1 MMAMRFMRLFLALA
15 FGLAMASPELPNCT
29 HHDGGAAHH
38 KGAHTTAAQAC
49 CPASVSPSV
58 PHLTASWVATPPP
71 VLVVDVD
78 ESRSGFLP
86 VRKRL
91 LPFALAPP
99 LA

>member
-1 MMAMRFMRLFLALA
+1 MVAMRLLRVVLALV
-15 FGLAMASPELPNCT
+15 FGLAMASPEQPNCA
-29 HHDGGAAHH
+29 HHQDGAAHH
-38 KGAHTTAAQAC
+38 KAPHTTPAQAC
-49 CPASVSPSV
+49 CPASISPSV

-78 ESRSGFLP
+78 DSRSGFLP

-99 LA
+99 LL